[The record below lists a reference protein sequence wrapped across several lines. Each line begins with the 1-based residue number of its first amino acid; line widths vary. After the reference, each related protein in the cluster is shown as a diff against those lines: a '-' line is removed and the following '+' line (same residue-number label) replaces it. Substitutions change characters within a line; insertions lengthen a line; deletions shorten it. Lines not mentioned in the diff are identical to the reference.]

1 VSRDRERPTRA
12 DLAALIARTPL
23 PPHIKAL
30 GLTQRGRRP
39 ALFVVTYAG
48 SRALSA
54 LSSVEAQWQAA
65 LPNVPM
71 VVRETPGPLRA
82 AYLPRPQGEALTPEQ
97 EVLDPVTL
105 GAQIQ
110 NGAADERLGDYGVG
124 TLGAFYPAPE
134 GGTLLLSNNHV
145 IAAESTLGEE
155 NARVGDPI
163 YQAQRGRGRVV
174 ARLSA
179 WVPLSQATP
188 NHADLASAAL
198 LPGTAFENAFLPSR
212 GCPALGSTT
221 QLAAPRV
228 GQQVFK
234 VGRTSG
240 LTFGTVSAVSA
251 RVPRVEYGF
260 GGAAFEN
267 SLIIEGLN
275 GSTFSAPGDSGSG
288 IYDRRGRLV
297 GFLYAGDGT
306 ITLACPAQASLE
318 ALGVLA
324 SGALR

>member
-1 VSRDRERPTRA
+1 MSRGREHPARA
-12 DLAALIARTPL
+12 DLAALIAHAPL
-23 PPHIKAL
+23 PPHVKAL
-30 GLTQRGRRP
+30 GLTQRARRP

-54 LSSVEAQWQAA
+54 LSSAEAPLRAA
-65 LPNVPM
+65 LPEVPM

-82 AYLPRPQGEALTPEQ
+82 ASYLPRAQGEALTPEQ
-97 EVLDPVTL
+97 EVLDPVVL

-110 NGAADERLGDYGVG
+110 NGAADERSGGYGVG

-145 IAAESTLGEE
+145 IAAENTPDEE
-155 NARVGDPI
+155 HARVGDPI

-179 WVPLSQATP
+179 WVPLSPTAP
-188 NHADLASAAL
+188 NRADIASAAL
-198 LPGTAFENAFLPSR
+198 LPETVFENAFLPPR
-212 GCPALGSTT
+212 GRPAPGAT

-228 GQQVFK
+228 GQRVFK

-240 LTFGTVSAVSA
+240 LTFGTVSAVGA
-251 RVPRVEYGF
+251 RVPRVAYGF
-260 GGAAFEN
+260 GSAAFEG
-267 SLIIEGLN
+267 SVIIEGLN

-288 IYDRRGRLV
+288 IYDLKGRLV

-306 ITLACPAQASLE
+306 ITLACPARASLE
-318 ALGVLA
+318 ALGL
-324 SGALR
+324 LR